1 LISQAFGLQR
11 IADNPQRRYTAA
23 KLRGGVLR
31 ILAVGERETML
42 AIERYLHENEPL
54 GPEEGQSYYV
64 KNRQGGWVKWLSG
77 AIN

>member
-1 LISQAFGLQR
+1 
-11 IADNPQRRYTAA
+11 
-23 KLRGGVLR
+23 
-31 ILAVGERETML
+31 ML